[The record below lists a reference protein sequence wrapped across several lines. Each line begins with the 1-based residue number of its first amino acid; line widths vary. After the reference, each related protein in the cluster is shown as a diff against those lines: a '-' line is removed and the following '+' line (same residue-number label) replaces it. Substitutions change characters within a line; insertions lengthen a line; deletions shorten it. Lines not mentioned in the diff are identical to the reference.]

1 VYGNI
6 LYNRSCLGYTSLKAS
21 GVFRMKLTPR
31 LQAIADKIPPGSAVA
46 DIGSDH
52 AYIPVYLLVN
62 RLARRVIASDNN
74 KGPLTAAA
82 QTLKLFNLE
91 KAVDLRLA
99 DGLEAIKPEDDVD
112 TVVIAGMGGET
123 ICSILARGKDIIS
136 AAVSL
141 VLQPMTDA
149 GLVRRWLA
157 DNGFAI
163 VDEDIAQEGARFYEI
178 IVARRGQGME
188 RQDFS
193 DEIGPVL
200 LAKKHPL
207 LKPMLEQRLRRLR
220 KAAAYASHSAAARER
235 VRQLEERARYL
246 EEVLSWL

>member
-1 VYGNI
+1 
-6 LYNRSCLGYTSLKAS
+6 
-21 GVFRMKLTPR
+21 M
-31 LQAIADKIPPGSAVA
+31 A

-82 QTLKLFNLE
+82 QTLKAFNLE

-99 DGLEAIKPEDDVD
+99 DGLEAIKPEDDGD

-141 VLQPMTDA
+141 VLQPMGPTPVWSEVVA
-149 GLVRRWLA
+149 GRTTGL
-157 DNGFAI
+157 
-163 VDEDIAQEGARFYEI
+163 
-178 IVARRGQGME
+178 
-188 RQDFS
+188 
-193 DEIGPVL
+193 
-200 LAKKHPL
+200 PL
-207 LKPMLEQRLRRLR
+207 SMKT
-220 KAAAYASHSAAARER
+220 
-235 VRQLEERARYL
+235 
-246 EEVLSWL
+246 